1 MKKIKLFPKIFLFTF
16 AMMLLISF
24 IAHLLIFLIAPAQN
38 VLVTNILVTNAG
50 ASTLSEVD
58 MPRLITQTML
68 KTFPISIL
76 CCAAISALFSY
87 FFSRGITTPI
97 LSLSKSANQML
108 KLEPDAKAI
117 VSSKDEMKEINL
129 RDFYPWYMYFP
140 FFKPQTE
147 GKRSAIQPQTIY
159 SEFP

>member
-1 MKKIKLFPKIFLFTF
+1 
-16 AMMLLISF
+16 MMLLISF

-117 VSSKDEMKEINL
+117 VSSKDEIGALAIDINNL
-129 RDFYPWYMYFP
+129 YQSLLLTIRIWNW
-140 FFKPQTE
+140 K
-147 GKRSAIQPQTIY
+147 KRKSVLQKKRRLIF
-159 SEFP
+159 SEQRPMS